1 MRVYLRNVF
10 EIPAIV
16 FVTFNCKPVLSDKKF
31 CLYLSNIF
39 YIEGLL
45 KKQKKLKIHLF
56 LSFYLQMEDH
66 TYLLSKQTTEDY
78 YYNVLRFA
86 PNNNKN
92 KLYFT
97 YKQQGCFGIQQ
108 SRINGTFHVRYPS
121 NSPLKV
127 EKIEIIFSGNGKVQW
142 NEGDKINY
150 AETKYFEYSSCVYN
164 EGHLSYSDLPFEFMI
179 PENIPS
185 SILSIPSKL
194 TNHLGK
200 ARIYYSIKA
209 VITKAK
215 KNLLLKK
222 SKKIVEIEC
231 PITKYV
237 QQQEIENQESVILT
251 KKLDNYEYS
260 ILFDKTKFDQN
271 YNNIINLPLSIIIIN
286 NDNEKGIIKNI
297 KKIQISLKE
306 NYLLKVG
313 NKTHLIKNLLFKKV
327 INKEKISNVENNNN
341 IKYLVNFKLCLYDKR
356 IRSSVKTDLINIWHQ
371 INIDISLKGK
381 RKIRLFEKVIDF
393 VNAIDE
399 FKNDIND
406 LESDVEECEIW

>member
-1 MRVYLRNVF
+1 
-10 EIPAIV
+10 
-16 FVTFNCKPVLSDKKF
+16 
-31 CLYLSNIF
+31 
-39 YIEGLL
+39 
-45 KKQKKLKIHLF
+45 
-56 LSFYLQMEDH
+56 MEDY
-66 TYLLSKQTTEDY
+66 TYLLSKQTSEDDY
-78 YYNVLRFA
+78 YDYN
-86 PNNNKN
+86 NN

-97 YKQQGCFGIQQ
+97 YKQQGCLGIQQ
-108 SRINGTFHVRYPS
+108 SRINGTFHVRYPT

-127 EKIEIIFSGNGKVQW
+127 EKIDIIFSGIGMVQW

-164 EGHLSYSDLPFEFMI
+164 EEENHLLSYSDLPFEFMI

-209 VITKAK
+209 IITKP
-215 KNLLLKK
+215 KNLLKK

-237 QQQEIENQESVILT
+237 QQKEIENQNSVILT

-271 YNNIINLPLSIIIIN
+271 YNNIINLPLSI
-286 NDNEKGIIKNI
+286 EKGILKNI

-313 NKTHLIKNLLFKKV
+313 NKTHLIKNVLFKKV
-327 INKEKISNVENNNN
+327 INKEKISRIENNNNN
-341 IKYLVNFKLCLYDKR
+341 IKYLINCKLCLYGKR
-356 IRSSVKTDLINIWHQ
+356 IRNSVETDLINIWHQ
-371 INIDISLKGK
+371 VNIDISLKGR
-381 RKIRLFEKVIDF
+381 RKIRIFEKVIDI
-393 VNAIDE
+393 VSAIN
-399 FKNDIND
+399 NDINVI
-406 LESDVEECEIW
+406 ESDVEECEYETW